1 MKTWEKVQFGDVII
15 SNPSLKVRKGE
26 LVENCEMEDIDPSR
40 KFAYPRSGKIY
51 KGGNSKFQNGDT
63 LFARI
68 TPCLENG
75 KIAQVSGLKANIG
88 IGSTEFFV
96 FRGKPGYTISD
107 FVYYMCKSSFLRD
120 VAVNSMTGASGRQRA
135 EIDALKKATIYLPP
149 IEVQSRIVEIL
160 NSFDLLIENIYKRV
174 SLLEQLSISYFKE
187 KFVRNR
193 CSKSTTEEGSINQSK
208 KVGSFKLSE
217 IASVIGRGISPQYSL
232 DGESLVLNQ
241 KCIRNNRIN
250 LKLARIQSKKIP
262 NEKRIRPGDI
272 LINSTGEGTLGRTAQ
287 IWGEYDFLT
296 ADSHI
301 TIVRPLSM
309 EYAEFLGLAIQM
321 LEGYF
326 ESMALGSTGQTELG
340 RKVIAEALI
349 PVHSLEKI
357 EQFSSLVRPINQE
370 IANLLIQIEKLKNA
384 RDRIMP
390 ALISQDLNIRLLRDF
405 EI

>member
-1 MKTWEKVQFGDVII
+1 M
-15 SNPSLKVRKGE
+15 
-26 LVENCEMEDIDPSR
+26 
-40 KFAYPRSGKIY
+40 
-51 KGGNSKFQNGDT
+51 
-63 LFARI
+63 
-68 TPCLENG
+68 
-75 KIAQVSGLKANIG
+75 
-88 IGSTEFFV
+88 
-96 FRGKPGYTISD
+96 
-107 FVYYMCKSSFLRD
+107 
-120 VAVNSMTGASGRQRA
+120 
-135 EIDALKKATIYLPP
+135 
-149 IEVQSRIVEIL
+149 
-160 NSFDLLIENIYKRV
+160 
-174 SLLEQLSISYFKE
+174 
-187 KFVRNR
+187 
-193 CSKSTTEEGSINQSK
+193 
-208 KVGSFKLSE
+208 
-217 IASVIGRGISPQYSL
+217 
-232 DGESLVLNQ
+232 
-241 KCIRNNRIN
+241 
-250 LKLARIQSKKIP
+250 
-262 NEKRIRPGDI
+262 
-272 LINSTGEGTLGRTAQ
+272 INSTGEGTLGRTAQ

-405 EI
+405 EISN